1 MGKLLILDDE
11 IAIARTIATIAEMAG
26 LEARITTNPA
36 EFFHSL
42 DDWQPTHIAL
52 DLVMPEMDG
61 VQVMV
66 NLAERGCRAR
76 VIITS
81 GVGSRVLDAAGR
93 SAAEH
98 GLYIAGMLAKPFSAA
113 ALRALLLDP
122 GARLDSGAGTG
133 RRQQTAHRGVDLG
146 PEHLRR
152 ALDGRQLYL
161 AYQPQIACDTGA
173 VTGFEALVRW
183 HHPEAGTIMPDRFI
197 PMAESTGLI
206 DELTDQVLE
215 LGLAWLSEVFPS
227 RSGETSGGAERDE
240 DVTLSINMPA
250 GTLGDR
256 DFVEHALQ
264 ACRRHG
270 IDQSRVIL
278 ELTETSAMRDPVAS
292 LDQLT
297 RMRMK
302 GFQLSIDDFGT
313 GFSSMLQLAR
323 LPFSE
328 LKVDRSFVM
337 TAMQSMESRAV
348 VRSIL
353 DLGKSLGLRTVA
365 EGVED
370 GATLEFLKGI
380 GCDVAQ
386 GYFIA
391 RPMPGDAVPGWMSA
405 RKAPAR
411 GEERVAPAANP
422 PDPVE
427 SFHWDENFVTGLPEV
442 DRQHQRLVELIN
454 RLSGTLLGDAAISQA
469 EVNSLFAE
477 LLGYGAHHFR
487 EEEVMMAALSIDP
500 RHVEFHRKEHAGFL
514 AEVVQMRET
523 AHADKPESLQPVLSF
538 LVHWLAYHMLGVD
551 KGMARQATA
560 ISEGSTPEAAFHAE
574 MERVEGSTK
583 PLVKALRELLRVVSR
598 RNHELRETIR
608 LLESRNMERTAALNG
623 ANQQLARI
631 AMTDALT
638 GIPNRRHA
646 MTMLSRSWDEARAS
660 GRPLACLMIDA
671 DNLKPVNDR
680 HGHDVGDELLRGLAS
695 RLRDAA
701 RNDDIVCRLGGD
713 EFFVIAPATPFAGA
727 LQLAEKFRLAIAQ
740 LRVPTGGGE
749 WQASVSIG
757 IAVRDATMDH
767 PDDLLK
773 AADQAVYTAKRAGR
787 NVVAT
792 PQGAVLRP
800 ATE

>member
-11 IAIARTIATIAEMAG
+11 IAIAKTIATIAEMAG

-36 EFFHSL
+36 EFFHLL
-42 DDWQPTHIAL
+42 DEWRPTHIAL

-61 VQVMV
+61 VQVMAR
-66 NLAERGCRAR
+66 LAERGCRAR

-98 GLYIAGMLAKPFSAA
+98 GLQIAGMLAKPFSPA
-113 ALRALLLDP
+113 ALRTLLLDP
-122 GARLDSGAGTG
+122 GVRPDEGAGMAG
-133 RRQQTAHRGVDLG
+133 RGQPAPRDTRLT
-146 PEHLRR
+146 PEDLRR
-152 ALDGRQLYL
+152 ALAEQQLGL
-161 AYQPQIACDTGA
+161 VYQPQIACDTDA

-183 HHPEAGTIMPDRFI
+183 HHPELGTIMPDRFI
-197 PMAESTGLI
+197 PLAESAGLI
-206 DELTDQVLE
+206 DALTDQVLD
-215 LGLAWLSEVFPS
+215 LGLTWLSRAFPGRNS
-227 RSGETSGGAERDE
+227 ADAGGAEPGD

-256 DFVEHALQ
+256 DFLEDALQ
-264 ACRRHG
+264 ACGRHRV
-270 IDQSRVIL
+270 DQSRVIL

-328 LKVDRSFVM
+328 LKVDKSFVM

-380 GCDVAQ
+380 GCDMAQ

-391 RPMPGDAVPGWMSA
+391 RPLPGDAVAGWMAA
-405 RKAPAR
+405 RQSRIHDAKQKAHVPAR
-411 GEERVAPAANP
+411 LEPIA
-422 PDPVE
+422 
-427 SFHWDENFVTGLPEV
+427 SFRWDENFVTGLPEV

-454 RLSGTLLGDAAISQA
+454 HLSGILLGDGALSEA
-469 EVNSLFAE
+469 EVDSLFAE
-477 LLGYGAHHFR
+477 LLDYGAHHFR
-487 EEEVMMAALSIDP
+487 EEEAMMDALSIDP
-500 RHVEFHRKEHAGFL
+500 RHVEFHRTEHAGFL
-514 AEVVQMRET
+514 AEVVQMRES
-523 AHADKPESLQPVLSF
+523 ADANVTESLQPVLSF

-551 KGMARQATA
+551 QGMARQATA

-574 MERVEGSTK
+574 LDRIENTGK
-583 PLVKALRELLRVVSR
+583 PLVKALHELLRVVSQ
-598 RNHELRETIR
+598 RNHELRQTIR
-608 LLESRNMERTAALNG
+608 MLESRNLERTAALNG

-646 MTMLSRSWDEARAS
+646 MTMLSRAWDEARAS
-660 GRPLACLMIDA
+660 DRPLACLMIDA
-671 DNLKPVNDR
+671 DHLKPVNDR
-680 HGHDVGDELLRGLAS
+680 YGHDAGDELLRGLAA
-695 RLRDAA
+695 RLRDAV
-701 RNDDIVCRLGGD
+701 RSDDIVCRLGGD
-713 EFFVIAPATPFAGA
+713 EFFVIAPATPLEGA
-727 LQLAEKFRLAIAQ
+727 QHLAEKVRLEVAQ
-740 LRVPTGGGE
+740 LRIPAGDYRLRV
-749 WQASVSIG
+749 SVSIG
-757 IAVRDATMDH
+757 IAVCDASMTH
-767 PDDLLK
+767 PEDLIK
-773 AADQAVYTAKRAGR
+773 AADEAVYAAKRAGR

-792 PQGAVLRP
+792 AKGTVLRP
-800 ATE
+800 ASE